1 MTDALLDV
9 EVRGHDLS
17 LFSVWRQLVKH
28 DRINELDV
36 NTTFIKKHLVHT
48 HTHARR
54 VQGRCCAFTRVSLT
68 DAAGA
73 GRGLKGLIAGF
84 SDAHSGV

>member
-48 HTHARR
+48 HTHVVYKAAVARSH
-54 VQGRCCAFTRVSLT
+54 VYP
-68 DAAGA
+68 
-73 GRGLKGLIAGF
+73 
-84 SDAHSGV
+84 